1 MTTKETILLCEL
13 LETCCV
19 ALVFIDQASP
29 EDFALGEDELIKE
42 RLKEVISSVH
52 RFFEDS
58 LPTIH

>member
-1 MTTKETILLCEL
+1 MTTKKTILLCEL

-29 EDFALGEDELIKE
+29 EDFALGEDELVKE
-42 RLKEVISSVH
+42 RLKAAITSVH